1 MVKIKTKVIFI
12 LIGVFFGFAAIDYG
26 VQHVIL
32 FPGFLEIE
40 KDRAV
45 ENTKRITQ
53 AITNEL
59 DHLDTLCHDWSA
71 WDATYTYA
79 ADPSDAYIEENL
91 PESVFD
97 DNKLSYIG
105 ILNTDRKVLY
115 HQAMDLSEK
124 RKITIGRFPDDVF
137 PESHPLLTYSL
148 AGKSLSEVTIKGI
161 LMTDKGPM
169 LISSRPILANSNEG
183 PIRGSMIMGRLFN
196 GDMVRKIREQT
207 RIHFSLYPILPESIP
222 SALQGIPSHITQE
235 APYFIQAAG
244 EDLLRVYTV
253 IKELEGKP
261 FLLLEVNNSR
271 EISTKG
277 TDMIGD
283 AFLLKIALSITIVL
297 ILLMLQQAVFKK
309 IEKLTNHVQ
318 SIQQTGDL
326 SKRIETAGR
335 DEINVLANE
344 FNRLLEKLHEK
355 TEKSKEFEDEL
366 QNSER
371 KFRTIIENAPGVV
384 FILDLSGDLLLFE
397 GKGVDVLGL
406 QPNQVTGQS
415 IFTIF
420 HDQPETIRNI
430 QKAMAGNTFTV
441 DIAVRKLIFATT
453 FAPYRDRTGELIG
466 TIGIATNITERKMAE
481 EALRESENQ
490 FRSIV
495 ENSHDGIILIGAD
508 YKFQYV
514 NDEFCKIT
522 GRSYQELIGEDFRV
536 VLDDESK
543 DLVADRYKRRQMG
556 EAVPPRYEFNIL
568 RKTGEKR
575 RIEFSGNVIRDSNGR
590 VETVGQLLDIT
601 RNKESE
607 EERQRLEMKLRQ
619 AQKMEAIGT
628 LAGGIAHD
636 FNNILSAIMGYA
648 QLALMNSQR
657 NDKVHQYI
665 QQLMA
670 SSERAKSLVQ
680 QILAFSR
687 QTKVERIPVDIGMV
701 FKEVLKL
708 IRPTTP
714 STIEITHNV
723 VSNLGAVMADQTQ
736 IHQVLMNLCVNASQ
750 AMEENGGELRVELFP
765 VELTAADVVH
775 YTDIEPGRY
784 LLLTVKD
791 TGMGMDEET
800 MSHIFEPY
808 FTTKRI
814 SEGTGMGLATVH
826 GIVTDCGGDIRVSSK
841 PGAGTTFHVLFP
853 VIEKEIPEVENSI
866 LDLPSGNEQVLF
878 VDDEKFLVDI
888 GIEMLNDLGYKVEG
902 RTSSHDALEA
912 FRANPDKYDIVI
924 TDMTMPEMTGDKLA
938 MEIKKIRSDI
948 PIIICSGFSREMTQ
962 EKAQRIGV
970 RSFLNKPITMEEM
983 AQTIR
988 KELDRK

>member
-26 VQHVIL
+26 IQHVIL

-53 AITNEL
+53 AINNEL
-59 DHLDTLCHDWSA
+59 EHLDTLCHDWSA

-105 ILNTDRKVLY
+105 ILNRDRRILY

-137 PESHPLLTYSL
+137 PESHPLLAYPL

-196 GDMVRKIREQT
+196 EDMVRKIREQT
-207 RIHFSLYPILPESIP
+207 RIHFSVYPILPDSIP
-222 SALQGIPSHITQE
+222 SSLQGIPSHITQE

-253 IKELEGKP
+253 IKELEGKL

-297 ILLMLQQAVFKK
+297 ILLMLQQTVFKK

-335 DEINVLANE
+335 DEINILANE
-344 FNRLLEKLHEK
+344 FNRLLEQLHEK
-355 TEKSKEFEDEL
+355 TEKSKQFEDEL

-415 IFTIF
+415 VFTIF

-522 GRSYQELIGEDFRV
+522 GRSYQELIGEDFRM

-556 EAVPPRYEFNIL
+556 EAVPARYEFNIL

-575 RIEFSGNVIRDSNGR
+575 RIEFSGNVIRNSNGQLK
-590 VETVGQLLDIT
+590 TIGQLLDIT
-601 RNKESE
+601 RSKESE

-648 QLALMNSQR
+648 QLALINSQG

-687 QTKVERIPVDIGMV
+687 QTKAEKIPVDIGMV

-791 TGMGMDEET
+791 TGIGMDEET

-826 GIVTDCGGDIRVSSK
+826 GIVTDCGGDIRVSSR

>member
-1 MVKIKTKVIFI
+1 MIFI
-12 LIGVFFGFAAIDYG
+12 LISVFFGFAAIDYG
-26 VQHVIL
+26 IQSVIL
-32 FPGFLEIE
+32 FPGFLDIE

-45 ENTKRITQ
+45 ENTKRITH
-53 AITNEL
+53 AVSNEVN
-59 DHLDTLCHDWSA
+59 HLDTLCHDWSA

-79 ADPSDAYIEENL
+79 DDPSDAYIEENL
-91 PESVFD
+91 PESVFY
-97 DNKLSYIG
+97 DNKLNYIG
-105 ILNTDRKVLY
+105 ILNRDRRVLY
-115 HQAMDLSEK
+115 HEAMDFSGK
-124 RKITIGRFPDDVF
+124 KKITIGTFPDDVF

-148 AGKSLSEVTIKGI
+148 AGKPLSEVTIKGV

-183 PIRGSMIMGRLFN
+183 PIRGSIIMGRLFN
-196 GDMVRKIREQT
+196 EDMVRKIREQT
-207 RIHFSLYPILPESIP
+207 RIHFSVYPILPESIP

-235 APYFIQAAG
+235 APYFMQAAG

-253 IKELEGKP
+253 IKDLEEKP
-261 FLLLEVNNSR
+261 FLLVEVNNSR

-297 ILLMLQQAVFKK
+297 TLLMLQQTVFKK

-326 SKRIETAGR
+326 SKRIEAAGR
-335 DEINVLANE
+335 DEINILANE
-344 FNRLLEKLHEK
+344 FNRLLEQLHEK
-355 TEKSKEFEDEL
+355 TENSKQFEDEL

-384 FILDLSGDLLLFE
+384 FILDLSGNILLFE

-415 IFTIF
+415 AFTIF

-430 QKAMAGNTFTV
+430 QKAMAGNTFTA

-453 FAPYRDRTGELIG
+453 FAPYRDRTGEVIG
-466 TIGIATNITERKMAE
+466 TIGIATNITERKKAE
-481 EALRESENQ
+481 EALRERENQ

-495 ENSHDGIILIGAD
+495 ENSHDGIILIGTD
-508 YKFQYV
+508 FKFQYV

-522 GRSYQELIGEDFRV
+522 GRSHQELIGEDFRV

-543 DLVADRYKRRQMG
+543 DLVSDRYKRRQTG
-556 EAVPPRYEFNIL
+556 EAVPARYEFNIL

-575 RIEFSGNVIRDSNGR
+575 RIEFSGNVIRDSNGH
-590 VETVGQLLDIT
+590 VKTVGQLLDVT
-601 RNKESE
+601 KTKESE
-607 EERQRLEMKLRQ
+607 EEKKRLEMKLRQ

-648 QLALMNSQR
+648 QLALINSQG

-687 QTKVERIPVDIGMV
+687 QTKAEKIPVDIGMV

-708 IRPTTP
+708 IRPTIP

-736 IHQVLMNLCVNASQ
+736 IHQVLMNLCVNASH
-750 AMEENGGELRVELFP
+750 AMEANGGELRVELFP
-765 VELTAADVVH
+765 VELTAADVAH

-791 TGMGMDEET
+791 TGIGMDEET
-800 MSHIFEPY
+800 LSHIFEPY
-808 FTTKRI
+808 FTTKRV

-826 GIVTDCGGDIRVSSK
+826 GIVTDCGGDIRVSSI

-853 VIEKEIPEVENSI
+853 LVEKEIPEVENSI
-866 LDLPSGNEQVLF
+866 LDLPAGNEQVLF

-962 EKAQRIGV
+962 DKAQRIGV

-983 AQTIR
+983 AHTIR
-988 KELDRK
+988 KELDRKQ